1 MNEGKQVSIKREIAG
16 AVSRTDAAKHLGI
29 STRMLDEL
37 ASKGRL
43 RRLKIGRRSVF
54 QLEDLNQF
62 LNTCVESR

>member
-1 MNEGKQVSIKREIAG
+1 MSNSNQHQFQASETG